1 MILAWIGVFYLLLK
15 TNADPDL
22 WGHLRFGL
30 DALATHGLTTIDPY
44 SYTSDIP
51 WLNHEWLSE
60 VVIAVAYRAFG
71 SAGLVATKM
80 VFIAAT
86 FALLASVL
94 RRAPEL
100 WRWPSALFAVLGVTP
115 IALTVRPQLWT
126 MLFVVVLC
134 RTLNAA

>member
-1 MILAWIGVFYLLLK
+1 VFCWPVCRENVRIERSISFLITRTPVTMIPAWIGVFFVLLK

-94 RRAPEL
+94 PRAP
-100 WRWPSALFAVLGVTP
+100 
-115 IALTVRPQLWT
+115 
-126 MLFVVVLC
+126 
-134 RTLNAA
+134 